1 MWVQA
6 EPAAFLWSII
16 FTWKNDWQTIVTQT
30 WDLADISL
38 NINKISLLLQRKQ
51 LTVIVVSDKIW
62 AFELKL
68 VFGETS
74 INHCQ
79 FDSLSIQKIFSNEID
94 GEINEVSFHNKKCQH
109 LKYLYNSMKQWA
121 MYT

>member
-1 MWVQA
+1 M
-6 EPAAFLWSII
+6 
-16 FTWKNDWQTIVTQT
+16 
-30 WDLADISL
+30 
-38 NINKISLLLQRKQ
+38 
-51 LTVIVVSDKIW
+51 IVVSDKIW

-94 GEINEVSFHNKKCQH
+94 GEINEVSFHNEKCQH
-109 LKYLYNSMKQWA
+109 LKCLHNSMQQWATDAYNSQSA
-121 MYT
+121 SYTNGIQFKYEKLIDMVSNSTL